1 MFTDAFVTYPMECFV
16 EYARKTQPVFQYI
29 YSHQVFSIFS
39 VLPSHTR
46 KVIYLFMFLFLKG
59 EYGLN
64 PDAGLP
70 KFGVNHADELY
81 LM

>member
-29 YSHQVFSIFS
+29 YSHQVFSQFCQTTY
-39 VLPSHTR
+39 V
-46 KVIYLFMFLFLKG
+46 KVFYLFMFLFLKG